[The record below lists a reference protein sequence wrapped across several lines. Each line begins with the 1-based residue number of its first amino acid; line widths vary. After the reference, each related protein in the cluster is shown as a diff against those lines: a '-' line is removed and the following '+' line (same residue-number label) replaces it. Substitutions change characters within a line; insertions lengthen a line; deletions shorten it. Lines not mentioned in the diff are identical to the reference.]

1 MSALA
6 RKEEWNTL
14 SALRKE
20 KIKGFACQLND
31 STQNRKPP
39 LHVCG
44 SILPKTSTRRMNTW
58 TAESKG
64 TARGRGGA
72 ARALETLGAEALAGG
87 RCSVPSDGTSHRISR

>member
-1 MSALA
+1 MSVPLHVKHLTIKTPYKNAKLFFFGIMSALA
-6 RKEEWNTL
+6 RKEAWNTL

-31 STQNRKPP
+31 STQNGKPP

-44 SILPKTSTRRMNTW
+44 SILPKTSIRRMNTW

-64 TARGRGGA
+64 TARGRG
-72 ARALETLGAEALAGG
+72 AR
-87 RCSVPSDGTSHRISR
+87 